1 MLRIVGGEHPLWSA
15 EPPRLS
21 HELRHLTLVNLAEPD
36 QERGIA
42 VVMKR
47 DEKRARLGLEQL
59 VTVLRTSAADEEKAS
74 GSS

>member
-21 HELRHLTLVNLAEPD
+21 HELRHLTLVNVAEPD
-36 QERGIA
+36 QERAIA
-42 VVMKR
+42 VVMRR

-59 VTVLRTSAADEEKAS
+59 VAVLQTSAADEEAS